1 MALEPYRPPSDNRY
15 RDELDREID
24 QKIDTFFH
32 RWNWKLV
39 RFIRRAVIVLFVIWV
54 AINAIPAA
62 FNFITTQPLG
72 PVILQLIT
80 TGATLFL
87 FIGFQFSLMYFFM
100 ARTRIYWVKPGET
113 GVGFQDYKGNPEVLE
128 AATRIV
134 TLLKGV
140 KGFKS
145 MGGEVTR
152 GVLLIGPPGTGKSYL
167 AQAISTEAGVPF
179 GYLSAPS
186 LTSAWMGM
194 GNIKVMNLYR
204 KARKLA
210 REYGA
215 CILFIDEIDAIGGA
229 RSSSLMGGAGAM
241 GITPDKQN
249 DGGRDNVM
257 MGGMGMGGGSGLL
270 NELLLQMDP
279 PPQET
284 SQVGKLLRW
293 LGLRKKRVE
302 MPPVLTM
309 GATNLAESLD
319 AALLRPGRFDRKIMI
334 EKPDS
339 DGRKEIIEYYLGKV
353 KHEPMPM
360 DRMVSDTIG
369 YTPVAVKFVINEA
382 AIHAHFEG
390 RESITYW
397 DFTHARE
404 MQDWGLRQ
412 PIRGMSYEER
422 RRLAYHEAG
431 HAYAVVKMQRL
442 RKERLSK
449 VTIIRHGGALGFA
462 GWKPEEDV
470 HTRTKEELLARMQI
484 ALASRAAE
492 ELFMNIQMSGVY
504 GDLQTATSVAAN
516 MLGYY
521 GMGDSLFSYAG
532 WSGTAGDGILR
543 DAVEKLIAEEYRKV
557 KQLLEN
563 NKEGVISIA
572 EALIL
577 RNELTDIDVNEILA
591 RVEAQHPFVDPH
603 KPEERPF
610 GLLATRTQ
618 PETSIVRRNGRQNG
632 TSNGTSN
639 GHGSNGNGKPIDII
653 TVPLASQA
661 PPSEPSCPSAEL
673 DADLP
678 ADQDDEQAG

>member
-1 MALEPYRPPSDNRY
+1 MALEPYRPPSDDRY

-32 RWNWKLV
+32 RWNWKLA
-39 RFIRRAVIVLFVIWV
+39 RIIRRVIIVVFVLWV
-54 AINAIPAA
+54 AANVIPSALK
-62 FNFITTQPLG
+62 FVTTQPLG
-72 PVILQLIT
+72 PVILQLLT
-80 TGATLFL
+80 MGSYLFL

-113 GVGFQDYKGNPEVLE
+113 GISFQDYKGNPEVLE

-229 RSSSLMGGAGAM
+229 RSSSMMGTGGMGGM
-241 GITPDKQN
+241 SPDKQT
-249 DGGRDNVM
+249 GGRANVM
-257 MGGMGMGGGSGLL
+257 MGMGGMGGGSGLL

-284 SQVGKLLRW
+284 SASGKLLRW

-319 AALLRPGRFDRKIMI
+319 AALLRPGRFDRKIVV
-334 EKPDS
+334 EEPDG
-339 DGRKEIIEYYLGKV
+339 DGRREIIEYYLSKV

-360 DRMVSDTIG
+360 DRMISDTIG
-369 YTPVAVKFVINEA
+369 YTPVAIKFVINEA

-390 RESITYW
+390 RETITYW

-404 MQDWGLRQ
+404 MHEWGLRQ

-431 HAYAVVKMQRL
+431 HAYAAVKLL
-442 RKERLSK
+442 RKERLTK
-449 VTIIRHGGALGFA
+449 VTIVRHGNALGFA
-462 GWKPEEDV
+462 AWKPEEEI
-470 HTRTKEELLARMQI
+470 HTRTKDELLGRLQI
-484 ALASRAAE
+484 SLASRAAE
-492 ELFMNIQMSGVY
+492 ELFLGIQMSGVT
-504 GDLQTATSVAAN
+504 GDLQSATGLAAY
-516 MLGYY
+516 MIGAY
-521 GMGDSLFSYAG
+521 GMDDSFYSYLTFG
-532 WSGTAGDGILR
+532 MQGMTAGDMKPRVETILNEQFR
-543 DAVEKLIAEEYRKV
+543 LV
-557 KQLLEN
+557 KRMLEN
-563 NKEGVISIA
+563 NKEGVIAIA

-591 RVEAQHPFVDPH
+591 RVESQHPFVDIH
-603 KPEERPF
+603 DAEERPF
-610 GLLATRTQ
+610 GLLATRAL
-618 PETSIVRRNGRQNG
+618 PEPTIIRRNGRE
-632 TSNGTSN
+632 
-639 GHGSNGNGKPIDII
+639 NGKLTDKQTEPVI
-653 TVPLASQA
+653 VPVAAQPAPAS
-661 PPSEPSCPSAEL
+661 PSV
-673 DADLP
+673 DLGEDK
-678 ADQDDEQAG
+678 A

>member
-39 RFIRRAVIVLFVIWV
+39 RFIRRAAIVLFVLWV
-54 AINAIPAA
+54 ASNAIPAA
-62 FNFITTQPLG
+62 FNFISTQPLG
-72 PVILQLIT
+72 PVILQLLT
-80 TGATLFL
+80 MGSYLFL

-113 GVGFQDYKGNPEVLE
+113 GVGFEDYKGNPEVLQ

-229 RSSSLMGGAGAM
+229 RSSSLMGGMGGMGGMGAE
-241 GITPDKQN
+241 KQA
-249 DGGRDNVM
+249 GGRTNVM
-257 MGGMGMGGGSGLL
+257 MGMGMGGGSGLL

-293 LGLRKKRVE
+293 LGLRRKRVE

-309 GATNLAESLD
+309 GATNMAESLD
-319 AALLRPGRFDRKIMI
+319 AALLRPGRFDRKIII
-334 EKPDS
+334 EEPDS
-339 DGRKEIIEYYLGKV
+339 DGRREIIEYYLDKV

-360 DRMVSDTIG
+360 DRMISDTIG
-369 YTPVAVKFVINEA
+369 FTPVAIKFVINEA
-382 AIHAHFEG
+382 AIHAHFDG
-390 RESITYW
+390 RETINYW
-397 DFTHARE
+397 DFTKARE
-404 MQDWGLRQ
+404 THEHGLSQ
-412 PIRGMSYEER
+412 PIRNMAYSER
-422 RRLAYHEAG
+422 RQLAYHEAG
-431 HAYAVVKMQRL
+431 HAYAMVKL
-442 RKERLSK
+442 LKKERLTK
-449 VTIIRHGGALGFA
+449 VTIIRHGRALGFA
-462 GWKPEEDV
+462 AWKPSEEAHMRNKQEMLNDI
-470 HTRTKEELLARMQI
+470 QI
-484 ALASRAAE
+484 SLASRAAE
-492 ELFMNIQMSGVY
+492 ELFLNDQLNGVVS
-504 GDLQTATSVAAN
+504 DLRSAT
-516 MLGYY
+516 
-521 GMGDSLFSYAG
+521 
-532 WSGTAGDGILR
+532 GTASWMIGALGMDGSFYSSLVFGMEGVGSPDMKLR
-543 DAVEKLIAEEYRKV
+543 VEKLLSEEYRKV
-557 KQLLEN
+557 KQLLDN
-563 NKEGVISIA
+563 NKEGVIAIA

-603 KPEERPF
+603 KVENRPF
-610 GLLATRTQ
+610 GLVATRAL
-618 PETSIVRRNGRQNG
+618 PATSIVRRNGRQNG
-632 TSNGTSN
+632 NGTSN
-639 GHGSNGNGKPIDII
+639 GTNGNGKPGEII
-653 TVPLASQA
+653 TVPLASQ
-661 PPSEPSCPSAEL
+661 PPAEPTSPAAEL
-673 DADLP
+673 DTGSPD
-678 ADQDDEQAG
+678 DTDDEPTS

>member
-39 RFIRRAVIVLFVIWV
+39 RFIRRVIIVLFVLWV
-54 AINAIPAA
+54 ASNAIPAA
-62 FNFITTQPLG
+62 FSFITTQPLG

-113 GVGFQDYKGNPEVLE
+113 GVGFKDYKGNPEVLQ

-229 RSSSLMGGAGAM
+229 RSSALMGGAGGGM
-241 GITPDKQN
+241 GGAEKQA
-249 DGGRDNVM
+249 GGISNVM
-257 MGGMGMGGGSGLL
+257 MGGMGMGGGGSGLL

-284 SQVGKLLRW
+284 GQVGKLLRW

-302 MPPVLTM
+302 MPAVLTM
-309 GATNLAESLD
+309 GATNMAESLD
-319 AALLRPGRFDRKIMI
+319 AALLRPGRFDRKIII
-334 EKPDS
+334 EEPDS
-339 DGRKEIIEYYLGKV
+339 EGRNEIIEYYLGKV

-360 DRMVSDTIG
+360 ERMISDTIG
-369 YTPVAVKFVINEA
+369 FTPVAIKFVINEA

-397 DFTHARE
+397 DFTKARE
-404 MQDWGLRQ
+404 THEHGLSQ
-412 PIRGMSYEER
+412 PIRNMAYSER
-422 RRLAYHEAG
+422 RQLAYHEAG
-431 HAYAVVKMQRL
+431 HAYAMVKL
-442 RKERLSK
+442 LKKERLTK
-449 VTIIRHGGALGFA
+449 VTIIRHGRALGFA
-462 GWKPEEDV
+462 AWKPSEEAHMRNKQEMLNDI
-470 HTRTKEELLARMQI
+470 QI
-484 ALASRAAE
+484 SLASRAAE
-492 ELFMNIQMSGVY
+492 ELFLDDQLNGVVS
-504 GDLQTATSVAAN
+504 DFRSAT
-516 MLGYY
+516 
-521 GMGDSLFSYAG
+521 
-532 WSGTAGDGILR
+532 GTASWMIGALGMDGSFYSSLVFGMEGVASPDMKPR
-543 DAVEKLIAEEYRKV
+543 VEKLLNEEYRKV

-610 GLLATRTQ
+610 GLLGTRPQ

-632 TSNGTSN
+632 NGTSN
-639 GHGSNGNGKPIDII
+639 GHGKPGEII

-661 PPSEPSCPSAEL
+661 PPVDPAGPSAEL
-673 DADLP
+673 DVELP
-678 ADQDDEQAG
+678 AEPDEE